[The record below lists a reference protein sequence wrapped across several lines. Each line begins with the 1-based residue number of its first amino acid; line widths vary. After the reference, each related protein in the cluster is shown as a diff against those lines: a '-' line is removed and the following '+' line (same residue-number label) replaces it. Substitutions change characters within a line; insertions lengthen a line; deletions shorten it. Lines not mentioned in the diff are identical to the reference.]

1 MKENGETLKNLI
13 TWAELPANAE
23 DESKFLV
30 TKDVVV
36 LCETFLEM
44 LFQFKHRGAISITA
58 DSFEL
63 FMKKMIMNPSL
74 KDVP

>member
-1 MKENGETLKNLI
+1 MKNLI

-30 TKDVVV
+30 TKDVVE
-36 LCETFLEM
+36 LADSFLEM
-44 LFQFKHRGAISITA
+44 LFQFKHRGAIQITA

-63 FMKKMIMNPSL
+63 LMKKMILNPSL
-74 KDVP
+74 KD

>member
-1 MKENGETLKNLI
+1 MKNLI

-30 TKDVVV
+30 TKDVVE
-36 LCETFLEM
+36 LADSFLEM
-44 LFQFKHRGAISITA
+44 LFQFKHRGAIQITA

-63 FMKKMIMNPSL
+63 FMKKMILNPSL
-74 KDVP
+74 KD